1 MTGEREGVSEP
12 GKTKPGRL
20 AASLAAIDDFL
31 PCPTPDAWIDAA
43 LANLPLLL
51 IDHANCEKKAAS
63 TALSLIYRYSDR
75 FDLLSK
81 MSRLAREELRHFE
94 QVIQLMKRRQVAY
107 EHVSA
112 CTYAS
117 ELRKLVATSE
127 PLKLVDTLIIS
138 AFIEARSCE
147 RFAKLAPYLDQEL
160 ENFYLSLLK
169 SEARH
174 FSDYLKLAEQ
184 YADADISERI
194 ASVAE
199 REQALITRPCEE
211 FRFHSGPPSRG

>member
-94 QVIQLMKRRQVAY
+94 QVIQLMKNQRLLP
-107 EHVSA
+107 
-112 CTYAS
+112 
-117 ELRKLVATSE
+117 LR
-127 PLKLVDTLIIS
+127 DTGDT
-138 AFIEARSCE
+138 F
-147 RFAKLAPYLDQEL
+147 
-160 ENFYLSLLK
+160 
-169 SEARH
+169 
-174 FSDYLKLAEQ
+174 
-184 YADADISERI
+184 ADISVGI
-194 ASVAE
+194 LLS
-199 REQALITRPCEE
+199 QL
-211 FRFHSGPPSRG
+211 